1 MYRLKEEIT
10 MSLSIYRNKTVKVID
25 ANNKIYIGR
34 VNLYTQPNDNDGEE
48 AIALDTGIWLD
59 ESEIKSIEEVE

>member
-1 MYRLKEEIT
+1 

-34 VNLYTQPNDNDGEE
+34 VNLYTQPNDNDGEK
-48 AIALDTGIWLD
+48 AIALDTGI
-59 ESEIKSIEEVE
+59 